1 MANGGRIGSLMLL
14 NTAGGQALLAQA
26 YRAVIENVENRM
38 LSTQLKNRELSGD
51 FNAGSVEAKRFVN
64 ALTANYGTAAANGLG
79 NEIGVTPVNVPIN
92 IHKEIVEPLEKYDA
106 ATFGVED
113 LIARRTRNHDRAMA
127 RELERAFFACAQ
139 SAGTAFTTSETD
151 IEAQLEDLIQTIETT
166 QNNYVDGVPRD
177 MIHIVCSPAFY
188 GDLRTYLDKTYNAN
202 IDTARD
208 DFYAFHGVRCYASTY
223 LPAGV
228 KCIAMVEGAIAQPVR
243 SDVYQAREI
252 PLTNRWSL
260 ELYFDYGTTAVM
272 PDLIYV
278 YEAASTLQT
287 LNISSVKGAA
297 ANGTIITV
305 NPAEAGTG
313 NSYYYKLGTSS
324 ITLAYGTD
332 VSSWTAFE
340 SGAEIAAST
349 NTLVAVAEANTTTK
363 TAIAGVTN
371 VPIVKK

>member
-139 SAGTAFTTSETD
+139 SAGTVFTTSETD

-305 NPAEAGTG
+305 NPAEAGAG

-332 VSSWTAFE
+332 VSSWTAFT
-340 SGAEIAAST
+340 SGTEIAAST